1 MGRRLGRVA
10 ALVAVLACGAAA
22 AQVKPPPAAGE
33 APPAAPDKF
42 AAPPPA
48 APSPGAPPSPPPAEK
63 FAEPLPSSPDAPA
76 APPQTPPAPAPRRAV
91 PDAPPPPPPART
103 APANEPAAVAR
114 LRALLGPETALT
126 YRSAESLDPARGSVR
141 LLDVAMNGRGR
152 RVSMEELTLDG
163 LRDDGLAEAT
173 ARGVTMRDRQGSATV
188 ARLRFAGLSLRR
200 PPPGTEF
207 RPDMVKLDAL
217 RVEGLRVAGRSDA
230 TVAELSVEDYGA
242 GRAGRV
248 SLSGFE
254 VGAPPRSAK
263 RVAVARAALRGMDLA
278 AGLAALVA
286 SEAPPWPQGGYGL
299 EVEGVLVREGGRPLG
314 GFGAL
319 RVSGEVPA
327 AGGPETG
334 SLALRDLRIE
344 PFPGFAEWLR
354 RFGYEA
360 VTADLSA
367 ESRYDRAAGRVELTS
382 LSLAGREIGALGL
395 ALVLDGV
402 TPKAAERGDPSA
414 MRLVSAALRY
424 VDQSLYGRFVRQ
436 QARET
441 RAPEAQVR
449 NGLAETADAAL
460 ASLGKEPG
468 VDAVRAAVGRF
479 LRGEA
484 REVEITARPAA
495 PLAFTEFGPGPPDAA
510 MLGRLGLG
518 ASAR

>member
-1 MGRRLGRVA
+1 MGRRLGRLA

-33 APPAAPDKF
+33 ASPAAPDKF
-42 AAPPPA
+42 AAPPP
-48 APSPGAPPSPPPAEK
+48 PPPGAPPSPPPAEK
-63 FAEPLPSSPDAPA
+63 FAEPVPSPDAPP
-76 APPQTPPAPAPRRAV
+76 APSQTPPAPAPRRAV
-91 PDAPPPPPPART
+91 PDAPPSPPSART
-103 APANEPAAVAR
+103 APANEPA
-114 LRALLGPETALT
+114 
-126 YRSAESLDPARGSVR
+126 
-141 LLDVAMNGRGR
+141 
-152 RVSMEELTLDG
+152 
-163 LRDDGLAEAT
+163 
-173 ARGVTMRDRQGSATV
+173 
-188 ARLRFAGLSLRR
+188 
-200 PPPGTEF
+200 
-207 RPDMVKLDAL
+207 
-217 RVEGLRVAGRSDA
+217 
-230 TVAELSVEDYGA
+230 
-242 GRAGRV
+242 
-248 SLSGFE
+248 
-254 VGAPPRSAK
+254 
-263 RVAVARAALRGMDLA
+263 AVARAALRGMDLA
-278 AGLAALVA
+278 AGLSALVA
-286 SEAPPWPQGGYGL
+286 SEAPPRPQGGYGL